1 MEVIKARALL
11 CAIKNRS
18 LKKAAEELDYTPSA
32 MSHMADS
39 IEDELKVKILVR
51 TPKGISL
58 TKEGEILLPFFELLV
73 KAEDDLIYNAESF
86 NKNKRLQ
93 LNIATYSSISLNLLP
108 PLLKEFKKQ
117 HPEISVSI
125 TVENQL
131 SNLIDQGKADIIITD
146 GQPKEGE
153 WCIHILDD
161 PFVAV
166 TQKNVFEQK
175 TRVSFNELYP
185 FPFIKTQESALNSII
200 DLGSFKEVINFSSVD
215 DLAVLSMIKE
225 GLGISIL
232 PLLAVKKRSKG
243 LKLIKTS
250 PEIIRSINI
259 VYPKDIKSEGA
270 KKFITFFKKES
281 LFK

>member
-39 IEDELKVKILVR
+39 IEDELKVKILIR
-51 TPKGISL
+51 THKGIAL
-58 TKEGEILLPFFELLV
+58 TKEGEKLLPFFEALV
-73 KAEDDLIYNAESF
+73 SAEDSLIANAESF
-86 NKNKRLQ
+86 NTNKRLQ

-108 PLLKEFKKQ
+108 PVLKEFKKQ
-117 HPEISVSI
+117 HPEIIVSI
-125 TVENQL
+125 SVENRL
-131 SNLIDQGKADIIITD
+131 SNLIDEGKADIIITD
-146 GQPKEGE
+146 DQPKEGQS
-153 WCIHILDD
+153 CIHILDD

-166 TQKNVFEQK
+166 TKKDAFEQK
-175 TRVSFNELYP
+175 AIVSFNELYP
-185 FPFIKTQESALNSII
+185 FSFIKTQESALNSII

-232 PLLAVKKRSKG
+232 PLLSVKKRSNG

-259 VYPKDIKSEGA
+259 IYPKNSPSEGA
-270 KKFITFFKKES
+270 KKFVAFVKKER
-281 LFK
+281 FF